1 LSYKEAEIEIEN
13 GKEISYA
20 KELATLGELCIP
32 IYIEK
37 ELAYIFVLP
46 EKNSQAPY
54 TTQEKKIIITL
65 RPKIALSLQIL
76 EYNKS
81 LRDEVERQ
89 TEQINE
95 QKKELEASYKK
106 LEALDHE
113 KDVFMNMAAHELRTP
128 LTIMRGYADMMCTG
142 VSGELNPLQQ
152 KLSTNILKGGESLLS
167 LVNDLLDLSRID
179 AGKMELHY
187 EECDIRE
194 NTHDIF
200 ENFS

>member
-1 LSYKEAEIEIEN
+1 MDVSRANIKQSQDHLLSEERKFQEYVNRRKSEQTSEVNDLNRQHAENIDH
-13 GKEISYA
+13 
-20 KELATLGELCIP
+20 
-32 IYIEK
+32 
-37 ELAYIFVLP
+37 
-46 EKNSQAPY
+46 
-54 TTQEKKIIITL
+54 
-65 RPKIALSLQIL
+65 LSDQ
-76 EYNKS
+76 
-81 LRDEVERQ
+81 
-89 TEQINE
+89 

-167 LVNDLLDLSRID
+167 LVNDLLDLSHID

-194 NTHDIF
+194 TTHDIF